1 MRSVLTLFVLFLFV
15 EGNIVSAQNAFR
27 PVVDLDKFRQEFR
40 KESSKINTIMSDF
53 RQEKQLIA
61 LTETIHSQG
70 KFWFRR
76 EDKVRIN
83 YEKPFVYQMV
93 INGDRISIRDD
104 EKVNQMNVKSS
115 KLFQQVNRIML
126 DCIRGSVLD
135 SRDFTATV
143 FENATQYKI
152 VLNPQGKALR
162 DFFQTINLFID
173 KKTYSV
179 ASIEMNEAGGDK
191 TVMIFTNKVLNTPV
205 DNAIFSM

>member
-1 MRSVLTLFVLFLFV
+1 MALSVLLMFVQAVSL
-15 EGNIVSAQNAFR
+15 SAQSSFR
-27 PVVDLDKFRQEFR
+27 PVSDLDKFRTEFR
-40 KESSKINTIMSDF
+40 TESAKINTITSEF
-53 RQEKQLIA
+53 QQEKQLIA
-61 LTETIHSQG
+61 LTETIHSSG

-76 EDKVRIN
+76 ENKVRIN

-126 DCIRGSVLD
+126 DCVRGSVLD

-143 FENATQYKI
+143 FENDTQYKI

-162 DFFQTINLFID
+162 DFFQSINLIID

-179 ASIEMNEAGGDK
+179 ATIEMNEAGGDK
-191 TVMIFTNKVLNTPV
+191 TVMTFTNKVLNTPV
-205 DNAIFSM
+205 DDAVFSM